1 MRLAYVILAWLIL
14 AISIT
19 VPILAAMTSPLLAWR
34 DPVYIIA
41 GFSGIVALAILLIQP
56 LLAAGL
62 LPKLPLP
69 RARHIHRWCGGI
81 LVLAVMVHVV
91 GLWITSP
98 PDMIDALLFR
108 SPTPFSYLGVI
119 AMWAVFATATL
130 ALLRRKIALRPR
142 SWRIV
147 HISFAVVIVA
157 ASVVHGLLIEGTME
171 QLSKT
176 VLCVLIVAVTA
187 KVVADRLL
195 ATKRTPRH

>member
-14 AISIT
+14 AVSIT

-130 ALLRRKIALRPR
+130 AVLRRKIALRPR

-176 VLCVLIVAVTA
+176 VLCVLIIAVTA

-195 ATKRTPRH
+195 ATERTPRH

>member
-1 MRLAYVILAWLIL
+1 MRMAYVILAWLIL
-14 AISIT
+14 VISIAA
-19 VPILAAMTSPLLAWR
+19 PILAAMTSPLLAWR

-41 GFSGIVALAILLIQP
+41 GFSGIVALVILLIQP

-62 LPKLPLP
+62 LPNLSVP
-69 RARHIHRWCGGI
+69 RAKHIHRWCGGA
-81 LVLAVMVHVV
+81 LVAAVVVHVV

-108 SPTPFSYLGVI
+108 SPTLFSYLGVI
-119 AMWAVFATATL
+119 AMWAVFATAIL
-130 ALLRRKIALRPR
+130 AALRKKIALRPKT
-142 SWRIV
+142 WRIA
-147 HISFAVVIVA
+147 HISFALVIVA
-157 ASVVHGLLIEGTME
+157 ASVVHGMLIEGTME